1 MSGKGLSPWFNQFR
15 EKSMRPQNP
24 NAHFFTAFDFVTFLK
39 AICLTIALLGVN
51 NAIAAPT
58 KLVGTWK
65 ASIQLTDCTSGQG
78 LAAPFFVLATYYSDG
93 NVTEVPYNDPS
104 TRTNSY
110 GRWAKTGKH
119 VFAASSQ
126 LGVFDVNGFYA
137 GYQILNRMLTVAGD
151 GQTYQIKAKTS
162 RYGLSDELMFTVCAA
177 GTGKRLPEPEAF

>member
-1 MSGKGLSPWFNQFR
+1 MRTQNLKARFFSAFN
-15 EKSMRPQNP
+15 
-24 NAHFFTAFDFVTFLK
+24 FLTLFK
-39 AICLTIALLGVN
+39 AICLAIALLGVN
-51 NAIAAPT
+51 TAIAAPT

-78 LAAPFFVLATYYSDG
+78 LAAPFFALATYYSDG

-110 GRWAKTGKH
+110 GRWAKAGKN

-126 LGVFDVNGFYA
+126 FGVFDVNGFYA
-137 GYQILNRMLTVAGD
+137 GYQVLDRMITIARD
-151 GQTYQIKAKTS
+151 GKTYKIKSKTS